1 MGVKERR
8 EREKEATRRGILDA
22 AQSIARAEGW
32 SAVTIRKVADA
43 IEYSPSIVYEYFSSK
58 EAILL
63 ALLHEGFAAMAAH
76 MRRALSS
83 DGNQSTRL
91 HRLAT
96 SYVAFARQ
104 YPELYQVMHGFAGI
118 AIDPQVR
125 GAAAQDVCEIVEN
138 ALIAW
143 AQDANVVLQDPRV
156 DAEIAWSLLHGIV
169 SLSIV
174 DRMSPDTAYVDQL
187 VMRAVD
193 TLLAGW
199 SAGTTTG

>member
-22 AQSIARAEGW
+22 AQTIARADGW

-63 ALLHEGFAAMAAH
+63 ALLHEGFAALTAQ
-76 MRRALSS
+76 MRRDTSATG
-83 DGNQSTRL
+83 DPRDRL
-91 HRLAT
+91 YRLAA
-96 SYVAFARQ
+96 SYLAFAQQ

-118 AIDPQVR
+118 AIDAQVR
-125 GAAAQDVCEIVEN
+125 GAAAQEVCGLVET
-138 ALIAW
+138 ALIDW
-143 AQDANVVLQDPRV
+143 AQSAGVILQDPRV

-169 SLSIV
+169 SLTVVS
-174 DRMSPDTAYVDQL
+174 RMTPDDEYVRQL
-187 VMRAVD
+187 VARAID

-199 SAGTTTG
+199 SAGTTAS

>member
-63 ALLHEGFAAMAAH
+63 ALLHEGFAALATQ
-76 MRRALSS
+76 MRHALSA
-83 DGNQSTRL
+83 DYDLSTQL
-91 HRLAT
+91 YRLAA
-96 SYVAFARQ
+96 SYVAFARH

-118 AIDPQVR
+118 AIDAQVR

-138 ALIAW
+138 ALISW
-143 AQDANVVLQDPRV
+143 AQSAGVVLQEPRV
-156 DAEIAWSLLHGIV
+156 DAEIAWSLLHGVV
-169 SLSIV
+169 SLTVV
-174 DRMSPDTAYVDQL
+174 DRMTPDAAYVDQ
-187 VMRAVD
+187 VVTRAVD

-199 SAGTTTG
+199 STGTKIS

>member
-63 ALLHEGFAAMAAH
+63 ALLHEGFAALAAQ
-76 MRRALSS
+76 MRHATSVDDPSS
-83 DGNQSTRL
+83 QL
-91 HRLAT
+91 YRLAA
-96 SYVAFARQ
+96 SYVAFARH

-118 AIDPQVR
+118 AIDAQVR

-138 ALIAW
+138 ALINW
-143 AQDANVVLQDPRV
+143 AQDAGIVLQDPRV

-169 SLSIV
+169 SLTVV
-174 DRMSPDTAYVDQL
+174 DRVTPNTAYVDQL
-187 VMRAVD
+187 VTRAVD

-199 SAGTTTG
+199 STGAKTG